1 MVMRQGISSTT
12 ARLTTLWYFMTSLIK
27 KSAANLSSSSAGE
40 ISGYASVYNTPDHDN
55 DIVMPGAFASSL
67 KSSRRVKLLWNH
79 DHNQV
84 IGKITQLKEDD
95 YGLWFSAQLNLAI
108 SKGNEVYQLVKAGD
122 VNQLSIGFTITKSR
136 PSNSATQR
144 LLEQLDLWEISVVT
158 FPANE
163 KAQINEIKSF
173 APLLDYQTLYD
184 TLKEARLVL
193 NKK

>member
-1 MVMRQGISSTT
+1 
-12 ARLTTLWYFMTSLIK
+12 MTSLIK
-27 KSAANLSSSSAGE
+27 KSAANLSSASAGE

-95 YGLWFSAQLNLAI
+95 YGLWFSAQLNLAT
-108 SKGNEVYQLVKAGD
+108 SKGNEVYQLIKAGD

-136 PSNSATQR
+136 PSHSATQR